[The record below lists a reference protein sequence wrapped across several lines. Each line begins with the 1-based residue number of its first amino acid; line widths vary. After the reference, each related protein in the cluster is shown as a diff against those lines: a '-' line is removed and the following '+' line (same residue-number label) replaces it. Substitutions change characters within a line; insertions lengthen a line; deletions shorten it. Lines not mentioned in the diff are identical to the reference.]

1 MIVRGNFVR
10 RIAAALARSPIV
22 GILGPRQCGKTTLAR
37 QVVVAIKHTWFDLE
51 DPVALRQLA
60 EPLLALDAAEQF
72 VVLDEVQRAPALF
85 PLLRVLVDRNPSRRY
100 LVLGSASPDL
110 LRLSSE
116 SLAGRIEYL
125 DLSGFVLSEVPET
138 NQRRLW
144 LRGGFPRSFLADSDS
159 ASVAWRE
166 NFVRTFLERDLGQLD
181 LGPSATALRRFWTML
196 AHYHGQL
203 WKASELARSLGVS
216 DKTARRYLDILEG
229 TFVIRQL
236 QPWHSNMGK
245 RLVKS
250 PKVYVRDSGL
260 LHTLLDID
268 DYQGLLGHPKA
279 GASWEGFAL
288 EQVLAHV
295 TGQPWFWA
303 THGGA
308 ELDLLL
314 LRRKQRWG
322 FEFKLSP
329 APALT
334 RSMHVALHD
343 LELEHLWVVH
353 PGDQRIRL
361 AEQITALPLREVTEL
376 ETASAT

>member
-1 MIVRGNFVR
+1 VIPRNAFLR
-10 RIAAALARSPIV
+10 RVVAALARTPVV

-37 QVVVAIKHTWFDLE
+37 QIVASLKHTWFDLE

-60 EPLLALDAAEQF
+60 EPLLAFESAEQL

-100 LVLGSASPDL
+100 LMLGSASPDL

-125 DLSGFVLSEVPET
+125 DLSGFSIGEVPVT
-138 NQRRLW
+138 DQRRLW
-144 LRGGFPRSFLADSDS
+144 LRGGFPRSYLADSDS
-159 ASVAWRE
+159 DSAAWRE
-166 NFVRTFLERDLGQLD
+166 SFVRTFLERDLGQLD
-181 LGPSATALRRFWTML
+181 LGPNATAMRRFWTML

-203 WKASELARSLGVS
+203 WKASELARSMGVS
-216 DKTARRYLDILEG
+216 DKTARRYLDILDG

-236 QPWHSNMGK
+236 YPWHANLGK
-245 RLVKS
+245 RLVKA
-250 PKVYVRDSGL
+250 PKLYVRDSGL
-260 LHTLLDID
+260 LHTLLDVAD
-268 DYQGLLGHPKA
+268 HHALLGHPKA

-295 TGQPWFWA
+295 AGQPWFWA

-314 LRRKQRWG
+314 LRRKNRWG

-334 RSMHVALHD
+334 RSMHVALQD
-343 LELEHLWVVH
+343 LELDHLWVVH
-353 PGDQRIRL
+353 PGEQRIRL
-361 AEQITALPLREVTEL
+361 AEQITALPLGAL
-376 ETASAT
+376 IDLDAG